1 MKTIFNHARETHETR
16 ESWLSSAVRHI
27 ATDNAEVFA
36 EHGDPEILGK
46 VLISAGFPSTGGA
59 SGKTIGQCWETK
71 QADGHAHIFV
81 NPILDN
87 PVEVLAV
94 ICHEMSHAADDCEHG
109 HRGPFVRMF
118 KGLRLEGKPTCSG
131 WGERFEAY
139 AWHVLEALGPYPHKA
154 LTPDP
159 FAKKQKN
166 RQLKMSCP
174 KCGYI
179 ARAASKWIEIG
190 LPTCPCGAKME
201 AEER

>member
-1 MKTIFNHARETHETR
+1 MRELR
-16 ESWLSSAVRHI
+16 R
-27 ATDNAEVFA
+27 
-36 EHGDPEILGK
+36 GDPASGQGLSRVRRGRAHRLEGNIALRWN
-46 VLISAGFPSTGGA
+46 LPSTGGA
-59 SGKTIGQCWETK
+59 SGKTIGQCWATK

-87 PVEVLAV
+87 PVEILAV

-131 WGERFEAY
+131 WGERFEKY

-166 RQLKMSCP
+166 RQLKMACP
-174 KCGYI
+174 DCGYI

-190 LPTCPCGAKME
+190 LPTCPCGTKME